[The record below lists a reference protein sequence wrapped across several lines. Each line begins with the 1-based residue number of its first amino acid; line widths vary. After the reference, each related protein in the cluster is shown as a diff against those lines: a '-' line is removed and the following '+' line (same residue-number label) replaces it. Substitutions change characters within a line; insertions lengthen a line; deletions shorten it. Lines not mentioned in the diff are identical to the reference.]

1 MDPDLRAIADSF
13 DQRAPTYARSEWHR
27 HSAERIVVLCD
38 IQPGSLVLVACT
50 GTAFAAVAAARA
62 VGPEGRVVGVDIS
75 PGMLR
80 EAAAAVAAS
89 GHANV
94 ELMQA
99 DVGRPAK

>member
-1 MDPDLRAIADSF
+1 
-13 DQRAPTYARSEWHR
+13 
-27 HSAERIVVLCD
+27 
-38 IQPGSLVLVACT
+38 
-50 GTAFAAVAAARA
+50 
-62 VGPEGRVVGVDIS
+62 VVGVDIS